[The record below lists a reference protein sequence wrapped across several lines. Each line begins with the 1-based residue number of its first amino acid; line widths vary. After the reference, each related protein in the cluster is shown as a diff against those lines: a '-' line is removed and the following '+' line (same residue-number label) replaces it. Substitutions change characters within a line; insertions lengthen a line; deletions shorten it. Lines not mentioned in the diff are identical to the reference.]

1 MKFDTTDNLCVNT
14 LRTLSIDMIGK
25 ANSGHPGLPL
35 GAAPL
40 AYAIWAGS
48 LKFDPSDSEWFD
60 RDRFV
65 LSAGHGSALLYSM
78 LHLYGYGLQL
88 DDLKKF
94 RQLDSLTPGHP
105 EYRHTRGVETTT
117 GPLGQG
123 IANAVGMALAE
134 KLLAQKLNTPEFPL
148 VDHFTYVLCGDG
160 DLMEGL
166 SYEAASLAGTWKL
179 GKLICVYDS
188 NGITIEGSTNLAFT
202 EDVKKRFLAQD
213 WQVLEVE
220 DGNDLGELDSAIRKA
235 RRETEQPSII
245 IARTHIGFGSPKQDK
260 NSVHGEP
267 LKPEEILATK
277 KALGWPS
284 EEPFFV
290 PEEAKARFTEQA
302 EYGAKARKRW
312 LKLWKNYADA
322 LPEKAELAKAML
334 GRDIPE
340 DLFKQDAALFDD
352 TCVGA
357 VSKASGQQTAKP
369 MATREASGKVINL
382 MAAALPGL
390 TGGAADLG
398 PSTKTD
404 FVKEPG
410 RTLHFGIREH
420 AMGSILN
427 GLALHGG
434 LIPFGAT
441 FLVFSDY
448 MRPALRLAAL
458 MQTPA
463 VFVFTHDSIGV
474 GEDGPTHQPVEQLM
488 SLRLIPGLLV
498 LRPADAWETLYAWE
512 AAVRSRRPTCL
523 ALSRQKLPLMTQYKE
538 KIAAGVKRG
547 AYLLRGPSTVP
558 SIELI
563 ASGSE
568 VSLLFEAAV
577 MLEKGG
583 IAARIISVPSF
594 ELFREQDQAYRE
606 SVFLHNLPKL
616 AVEAGRSIGWT
627 ELVGTEVEVMGIDGF
642 GKSAPAEQVYA
653 ALGLT
658 AEKIAAAARKLVK

>member
-1 MKFDTTDNLCVNT
+1 MKFDNTDNLCVNT
-14 LRTLSIDMIGK
+14 IRTLSIDMVGQ
-25 ANSGHPGLPL
+25 ADSGHPGLPL

-40 AYAIWAGS
+40 AYAVWAGH
-48 LKFDPSDSEWFD
+48 LKFVPSDPQWFD

-65 LSAGHGSALLYSM
+65 LSAGHGSSMLYSM
-78 LHLYGYGLQL
+78 LHLYGYGLEMS
-88 DDLKKF
+88 DLKKF

-105 EYRHTRGVETTT
+105 EYGHTKGVETTT

-123 IANAVGMALAE
+123 FANAVGMALAE
-134 KLLAQKLNTPEFPL
+134 KLVADKLNTPEFAL

-166 SYEAASLAGTWKL
+166 SYEAASLAGTMKL
-179 GKLICVYDS
+179 GKLICLYDS
-188 NGITIEGSTNLAFT
+188 NGITIEGSTGLAFT
-202 EDVKKRFLAQD
+202 EDVKKRFQAQN
-213 WQVLEVE
+213 WQVIEVE
-220 DGNDLGELDSAIRKA
+220 NGNDLDEIDAAIKKA
-235 RRETEQPSII
+235 KRETEAPSII

-284 EEPFFV
+284 TEPFFV
-290 PEEAKARFTEQA
+290 PEEARARFTEQA
-302 EYGAKARKRW
+302 EAGERDRKRW
-312 LKLWKNYADA
+312 LKLWKNYAETM
-322 LPEKAELAKAML
+322 PEKAELAKAML
-334 GRDIPE
+334 GREIPE
-340 DLFKQDAALFDD
+340 NLFKPDATFFD
-352 TCVGA
+352 
-357 VSKASGQQTAKP
+357 KP
-369 MATREASGKVINL
+369 MATREAGGKVINL
-382 MAAALPGL
+382 LADALPGF
-390 TGGAADLG
+390 TGGSADLG

-404 FVKEPG
+404 FIKEPG

-420 AMGSILN
+420 AMGAIVN

-448 MRPALRLAAL
+448 MRPALRLAAV

-463 VFVFTHDSIGV
+463 VFVFTHDSVGV
-474 GEDGPTHQPVEQLM
+474 GEDGPTHQPVEHLM

-512 AAVRSRRPTCL
+512 LAVRSKRPACI
-523 ALSRQKLPLMTQYKE
+523 ALSRQKLPLMTQYRE
-538 KIAAGVKRG
+538 KMAAGLKRG

-568 VSLLFEAAV
+568 VPMLFEAAAL
-577 MLEKGG
+577 LEKDG

-594 ELFREQDQAYRE
+594 ELFREQDKAYRD
-606 SVFLHNLPKL
+606 SVFLPNLPKL

-627 ELVGTEVEVMGIDGF
+627 ELVGTEVETIGVETF
-642 GKSAPAEQVYA
+642 GKSAPAGQVYA
-653 ALGLT
+653 ALGVT
-658 AEKIAAAARKLVK
+658 PEKIAAAARKLAK

>member
-1 MKFDTTDNLCVNT
+1 MKFDATDNLCVNT
-14 LRTLSIDMIGK
+14 IRTLSIDMVGQ
-25 ANSGHPGLPL
+25 ADSGHPGLPL

-40 AYAIWAGS
+40 AYAVWAGH
-48 LKFDPSDSEWFD
+48 LNFVPSAPEWFD

-65 LSAGHGSALLYSM
+65 LSAGHGSAMLYSM
-78 LHLYGYGLQL
+78 LHLYGYGLNL
-88 DDLKKF
+88 EDLKKF

-105 EYRHTRGVETTT
+105 EYGHLRGIETTT

-123 IANAVGMALAE
+123 FANAVGMALAE
-134 KLLAQKLNTPEFPL
+134 KLLAGKLNTPEFAL
-148 VDHFTYVLCGDG
+148 VDHFTYVIVGDG
-160 DLMEGL
+160 DLMEGV
-166 SYEAASLAGTWKL
+166 SYEAASLAGTLKL
-179 GKLICVYDS
+179 GKLICLYDS

-220 DGNDLGELDSAIRKA
+220 DGNNLDELDAAIKKA
-235 RRETEQPSII
+235 KRETGSPSII
-245 IARTHIGFGSPKQDK
+245 IAKTHIGFASPKQDR

-277 KALGWPS
+277 KNLGWPS
-284 EEPFFV
+284 TESFFV
-290 PEEAKARFTEQA
+290 PEEAKARFAGQA
-302 EYGAKARKRW
+302 AAGENARKRW
-312 LKLWKNYADA
+312 LKLWKKYSGA

-334 GRDIPE
+334 GREIPE
-340 DLFKQDAALFDD
+340 GLFNPDAAFFD
-352 TCVGA
+352 
-357 VSKASGQQTAKP
+357 KP
-369 MATREASGKVINL
+369 VATREASGKVINL
-382 MAAALPGL
+382 MADALPGL
-390 TGGAADLG
+390 TGGSADLG

-404 FVKEPG
+404 FIREPE

-420 AMGSILN
+420 AMGAILN

-448 MRPALRLAAL
+448 MRPALRLAAM
-458 MQTPA
+458 MQAPA

-512 AAVRSRRPTCL
+512 TAVRSKRPACL
-523 ALSRQKLPLMTQYKE
+523 ALSRQKLPLMTQYRE

-568 VSLLFEAAV
+568 VSLLFEAAAL
-577 MLEKGG
+577 LEKSSIG
-583 IAARIISVPSF
+583 ARIISVPSF
-594 ELFREQDQAYRE
+594 ELFREQEKAYRD
-606 SVFLHNLPKL
+606 SVFLPNLPKL
-616 AVEAGRSIGWT
+616 AVEAGRGIGWM
-627 ELVGTEVEVMGIDGF
+627 ELVGADVEVIGVETF
-642 GKSAPAEQVYA
+642 GRSAPAGQAYA

-658 AEKIAAAARKLVK
+658 AEKIAAAVRKLVK

>member
-1 MKFDTTDNLCVNT
+1 MKFDDTDKLCVDS
-14 LRTLSIDMIGK
+14 LRTLSIDMVGR

-40 AYAIWAGS
+40 AYAVWAGH
-48 LKFDPSDSEWFD
+48 LKASPSDPAWFD

-65 LSAGHGSALLYSM
+65 LSAGHGSSLLYSL
-78 LHLYGYGLQL
+78 LHLHGYGLTL
-88 DDLKKF
+88 DDLKNF

-105 EYRHTRGVETTT
+105 EYGHTKGVEMTT

-123 IANAVGMALAE
+123 FASAVGMALAE
-134 KLLAQKLNTPEFPL
+134 KLLAEKLNTPEFPL

-160 DLMEGL
+160 DLMEGV

-179 GKLICVYDS
+179 GKLICLYDS
-188 NGITIEGSTNLAFT
+188 NGITIEGSTSLAFT
-202 EDVKKRFLAQD
+202 EDVRKRFQAQD
-213 WQVLEVE
+213 WQVIEVE
-220 DGNDLGELDSAIRKA
+220 DGNDLSEVDNAIKKA
-235 RRETEQPSII
+235 KRETGMPSLI
-245 IARTHIGFGSPKQDK
+245 IARTHIGFGSPKQDR

-267 LKPEEILATK
+267 LKPEEVLATK

-290 PEEAKARFTEQA
+290 PEAAKARFA
-302 EYGAKARKRW
+302 EIAAAGERDRKRW
-312 LKLWKNYADA
+312 LKLWKKYSDS
-322 LPEKAELAKAML
+322 LPEKADLAKAML
-334 GRDIPE
+334 GREIP
-340 DLFKQDAALFDD
+340 DGLFKPAAEFFD
-352 TCVGA
+352 
-357 VSKASGQQTAKP
+357 KP
-369 MATREASGKVINL
+369 LATREASGKVINL
-382 MAAALPGL
+382 MADALPGL
-390 TGGAADLG
+390 TGGSADLG

-404 FVKEPG
+404 FAKEPA

-420 AMGSILN
+420 AMGSVLN

-474 GEDGPTHQPVEQLM
+474 GEDGPTHQPVEHLM
-488 SLRLIPGLLV
+488 SLRLIPGLTV

-512 AAVRSRRPTCL
+512 AAVRRAKPACL
-523 ALSRQKLPLMTQYKE
+523 ALSRQKLPLLTPYRE

-547 AYLLRGPSTVP
+547 AYLLRGPSIVP
-558 SIELI
+558 SVELA

-568 VSLLFEAAV
+568 VSLLFEAAAI
-577 MLEKGG
+577 LEKQG
-583 IAARIISVPSF
+583 IGARIISVPSF
-594 ELFREQDQAYRE
+594 ELFRAQDKAYRD
-606 SVFLHNLPKL
+606 SVFIPELPKVT
-616 AVEAGRSIGWT
+616 VEAGRSPGWKDLIGGDVET
-627 ELVGTEVEVMGIDGF
+627 VGVEEF
-642 GKSAPAEQVYA
+642 GRSAPAERAYE
-653 ALGLT
+653 ALGVT
-658 AEKIAAAARKLVK
+658 AQKIAETARRMVR

>member
-1 MKFDTTDNLCVNT
+1 MKFDITDTLCVNT
-14 LRTLSIDMIGK
+14 LRTLSIDMVGQ
-25 ANSGHPGLPL
+25 ADSGHPGLPL

-40 AYAIWAGS
+40 AYAVWAGH
-48 LKFDPSDSEWFD
+48 LKFVPSDPDWFD

-65 LSAGHGSALLYSM
+65 LSAGHGSSMLYSM
-78 LHLYGYGLQL
+78 LHLYGYGLKME
-88 DDLKKF
+88 DLKKF

-105 EYRHTRGVETTT
+105 EYGHTKGVETTT

-123 IANAVGMALAE
+123 FANAVGMALAE
-134 KLLAQKLNTPEFPL
+134 KLMADKLNTPDFAL
-148 VDHFTYVLCGDG
+148 VDHFTYILCGDG

-166 SYEAASLAGTWKL
+166 SYEAASLAGTMKL
-179 GKLICVYDS
+179 GKLICLYDS
-188 NGITIEGSTNLAFT
+188 NGITIEGSTGLAFT
-202 EDVKKRFLAQD
+202 EDVKKRFQAQA
-213 WQVLEVE
+213 WQVIEVE
-220 DGNDLGELDSAIRKA
+220 NGNDLDEIDAAVKKA
-235 RRETEQPSII
+235 KRETEAPSII
-245 IARTHIGFGSPKQDK
+245 IAKTHIGFGSPKQDK

-284 EEPFFV
+284 TEPFFV
-290 PEEAKARFTEQA
+290 PEEAKARFAEQA
-302 EYGAKARKRW
+302 AAGEKDRKRW
-312 LKLWKNYADA
+312 LKLWKNYAEA
-322 LPEKAELAKAML
+322 LPEKAELAKKML
-334 GRDIPE
+334 GREIPE
-340 DLFKQDAALFDD
+340 GLFNPDASFFD
-352 TCVGA
+352 
-357 VSKASGQQTAKP
+357 KP
-369 MATREASGKVINL
+369 MATREAGGKVINL
-382 MAAALPGL
+382 MAAGLPGF
-390 TGGAADLG
+390 TGGSADLG

-404 FVKEPG
+404 FIKEPE

-420 AMGSILN
+420 AMGSIVN

-448 MRPALRLAAL
+448 MRPALRLAAV
-458 MQTPA
+458 MQAPA
-463 VFVFTHDSIGV
+463 VFVFTHDSVGV
-474 GEDGPTHQPVEQLM
+474 GEDGPTHQPVEHLM

-512 AAVRSRRPTCL
+512 LAVRSKRPACL
-523 ALSRQKLPLMTQYKE
+523 ALSRQKLPLMTQYRE
-538 KIAAGVKRG
+538 KIAAGLKRG

-568 VSLLFEAAV
+568 VSLLFEAAAL
-577 MLEKGG
+577 LEKDG

-594 ELFREQDQAYRE
+594 ELFREQDKAYRD
-606 SVFLHNLPKL
+606 SVFLPNLPKL

-627 ELVGTEVEVMGIDGF
+627 ELVGTEVETLGVETF
-642 GKSAPAEQVYA
+642 GKSAPAGQVYA

-658 AEKIAAAARKLVK
+658 AEKIAAAAKRLVK

>member
-1 MKFDTTDNLCVNT
+1 MKFDTTDKLCVNT
-14 LRTLSIDMIGK
+14 LRTLSIDMVGK
-25 ANSGHPGLPL
+25 ADSGHPGLPL

-48 LKFDPSDSEWFD
+48 LKFDPADAEWFD

-65 LSAGHGSALLYSM
+65 LSAGHGSSLLYSL

-105 EYRHTRGVETTT
+105 EHRHTRGVEMTT

-123 IANAVGMALAE
+123 FASAVGMALAE
-134 KLLAQKLNTPEFPL
+134 KLLAEKLNTPDFPL
-148 VDHFTYVLCGDG
+148 VDHNTYILCGDG
-160 DLMEGL
+160 DLMEGV
-166 SYEAASLAGTWKL
+166 SYEAASLAGTMKL

-188 NGITIEGSTNLAFT
+188 NGITIEGSTGLAFT

-213 WQVLEVE
+213 WQVIEVE
-220 DGNDLGELDSAIRKA
+220 DGNDLDELDSAIRKA
-235 RRETEQPSII
+235 KRETEKPSIV
-245 IARTHIGFGSPKQDK
+245 IAKTHIGFASPKQDK

-284 EEPFFV
+284 EEAFFV
-290 PEEAKARFTEQA
+290 PEEARARFAGQA
-302 EYGAKARKRW
+302 EYGAKAHKRW

-322 LPEKAELAKAML
+322 NPEKAELAKALL

-340 DLFKQDAALFDD
+340 DLFKLEPAFFD
-352 TCVGA
+352 
-357 VSKASGQQTAKP
+357 KP
-369 MATREASGKVINL
+369 VATREASGKVINL
-382 MAAALPGL
+382 MAEKLPGL
-390 TGGAADLG
+390 TGGSADLG

-404 FVKEPG
+404 FVKEPA

-448 MRPALRLAAL
+448 MRPALRLAAV

-474 GEDGPTHQPVEQLM
+474 GEDGPTHQPVEHLM

-512 AAVRSRRPTCL
+512 TAVRSKRPTCL
-523 ALSRQKLPLMTQYKE
+523 ALSRQKLPLLTQYKE
-538 KIAAGVKRG
+538 KIAAGLKRG

-563 ASGSE
+563 ATGSE
-568 VSLLFEAAV
+568 VSLLFEAAAL
-577 MLEKGG
+577 LEKDG

-594 ELFREQDQAYRE
+594 ELFREQDQVYKD
-606 SVFLHNLPKL
+606 SVFLPNMPKL

-627 ELVGTEVEVMGIDGF
+627 ELVGTEVAVMGVETF
-642 GKSAPAEQVYA
+642 GKSAPAGDAYK

-658 AEKIAAAARKLVK
+658 AETIAAAAKKLVK

>member
-1 MKFDTTDNLCVNT
+1 MKFDDTDKLCVDS
-14 LRTLSIDMIGK
+14 LRTLSIDMVGR

-40 AYAIWAGS
+40 AYAVWAGH
-48 LKFDPSDSEWFD
+48 LKASPSDPVWFD

-65 LSAGHGSALLYSM
+65 LSAGHGSSLLYSL
-78 LHLYGYGLQL
+78 LHLHGYGLTL
-88 DDLKKF
+88 DDLKNF

-105 EYRHTRGVETTT
+105 EYGHTKGVEMTT

-123 IANAVGMALAE
+123 FASAVGMALAE
-134 KLLAQKLNTPEFPL
+134 KLLAEKLNTPEFPL

-160 DLMEGL
+160 DLMEGV

-179 GKLICVYDS
+179 GKLICLYDS
-188 NGITIEGSTNLAFT
+188 NGITIEGSTSLAFT
-202 EDVKKRFLAQD
+202 EDVRKRFQAQD
-213 WQVLEVE
+213 WQVIEVE
-220 DGNDLGELDSAIRKA
+220 DGNDLSEVDNAIKKA
-235 RRETEQPSII
+235 KRETGMPSLI
-245 IARTHIGFGSPKQDK
+245 IARTHIGFGSPKQDR

-267 LKPEEILATK
+267 LKPEEVLATK

-290 PEEAKARFTEQA
+290 PEAAKARFA
-302 EYGAKARKRW
+302 EIAAAGERDRKRW
-312 LKLWKNYADA
+312 LKLWKKYSDS
-322 LPEKAELAKAML
+322 LPEKADLAKAML
-334 GRDIPE
+334 GREIP
-340 DLFKQDAALFDD
+340 DGLFKPAAEFFD
-352 TCVGA
+352 
-357 VSKASGQQTAKP
+357 KP
-369 MATREASGKVINL
+369 LATREASGKVINL
-382 MAAALPGL
+382 MADALPGL
-390 TGGAADLG
+390 TGGSADLG

-404 FVKEPG
+404 FAKEPA

-420 AMGSILN
+420 AMGSVLN

-474 GEDGPTHQPVEQLM
+474 GEDGPTHQPVEHLM
-488 SLRLIPGLLV
+488 SLRLIPGLTV

-512 AAVRSRRPTCL
+512 AAVRRAKPACL
-523 ALSRQKLPLMTQYKE
+523 ALSRQKLPLLTPYRE

-547 AYLLRGPSTVP
+547 AYLLRGPSIVP
-558 SIELI
+558 SVELA

-568 VSLLFEAAV
+568 VPLLFEAAAI
-577 MLEKGG
+577 LEKQG
-583 IAARIISVPSF
+583 IGARIISVPSF
-594 ELFREQDQAYRE
+594 ELFRAQDKAYRD
-606 SVFLHNLPKL
+606 SVFIPELPKV
-616 AVEAGRSIGWT
+616 AVEAGRSPGWKDLIGGDVET
-627 ELVGTEVEVMGIDGF
+627 VGVEEF
-642 GKSAPAEQVYA
+642 GRSAPAERAYE
-653 ALGLT
+653 ALGVT
-658 AEKIAAAARKLVK
+658 AQKIAETARRMVR

>member
-14 LRTLSIDMIGK
+14 IRTLSIDMVGQ
-25 ANSGHPGLPL
+25 ADSGHPGLPL

-40 AYAIWAGS
+40 AYAVWAGH
-48 LKFDPSDSEWFD
+48 LKFVPSDPEWFD

-65 LSAGHGSALLYSM
+65 LSAGHGSSMLYSM
-78 LHLYGYGLQL
+78 LHLYGYGLEMDQ
-88 DDLKKF
+88 LKKF

-105 EYRHTRGVETTT
+105 EYRHTKGVETTT

-123 IANAVGMALAE
+123 FANAVGLALAE
-134 KLLAQKLNTPEFPL
+134 KLLAEKLNTPEFAL

-166 SYEAASLAGTWKL
+166 SYEAASLAGTMKL
-179 GKLICVYDS
+179 CKLICLYDS
-188 NGITIEGSTNLAFT
+188 NGITIEGSTGLAFT
-202 EDVKKRFLAQD
+202 EDVKKRFLAQN
-213 WQVLEVE
+213 WQVIEVE
-220 DGNDLGELDSAIRKA
+220 NGNDLDEIDSAIKKA
-235 RRETEQPSII
+235 KRETESPSII
-245 IARTHIGFGSPKQDK
+245 IARTHIGFASPKQDK

-277 KALGWPS
+277 KALNWPS
-284 EEPFFV
+284 TEPFFV
-290 PEEAKARFTEQA
+290 PEEAKARFAEQA
-302 EYGAKARKRW
+302 AAGEKDRKRW
-312 LKLWKNYADA
+312 LKLWKNYAVA

-334 GRDIPE
+334 GREIPE
-340 DLFKQDAALFDD
+340 GLFNPDATFFD
-352 TCVGA
+352 
-357 VSKASGQQTAKP
+357 KP
-369 MATREASGKVINL
+369 MATREAGGKVINL
-382 MAAALPGL
+382 LADALPGF
-390 TGGAADLG
+390 TGGSADLG

-404 FVKEPG
+404 FIKEPG

-420 AMGSILN
+420 AMGAIVN

-448 MRPALRLAAL
+448 MRPALRLAAV

-474 GEDGPTHQPVEQLM
+474 GEDGPTHQPVEHLM

-512 AAVRSRRPTCL
+512 LAVRSKRPACL
-523 ALSRQKLPLMTQYKE
+523 ALSRQKLPLMTQYRE
-538 KIAAGVKRG
+538 KIAAGLKRG

-568 VSLLFEAAV
+568 VSLLFEAAAL
-577 MLEKGG
+577 LEKDG

-594 ELFREQDQAYRE
+594 ELFREQDKAYRD
-606 SVFLHNLPKL
+606 SVFLPNLPKL

-627 ELVGTEVEVMGIDGF
+627 ELVGTEVETIGVETF
-642 GKSAPAEQVYA
+642 GKSAPAGQVYA

-658 AEKIAAAARKLVK
+658 AEKIAAAAKKLVK

>member
-14 LRTLSIDMIGK
+14 IRTLAIDMVGQ
-25 ANSGHPGLPL
+25 ADSGHPGLPL

-40 AYAIWAGS
+40 AYAVWAGH
-48 LKFDPSDSEWFD
+48 LNFFPSDPDWFD

-65 LSAGHGSALLYSM
+65 LSAGHGSSMLYAM
-78 LHLYGYGLQL
+78 LHLYGYGLEL
-88 DDLKKF
+88 EDLKKF

-105 EYRHTRGVETTT
+105 EYRHTKGVETTT

-123 IANAVGMALAE
+123 FANAVGMALAE
-134 KLLAQKLNTPEFPL
+134 QLLARKLNTPEFPL
-148 VDHFTYVLCGDG
+148 VDHFTYVLVGDG
-160 DLMEGL
+160 DLMEGV
-166 SYEAASLAGTWKL
+166 SYEAASLAGTMKL
-179 GKLICVYDS
+179 GKLICLYDS
-188 NGITIEGSTNLAFT
+188 NGITIEGSTALAFT

-213 WQVLEVE
+213 WQVIEVE
-220 DGNDLGELDSAIRKA
+220 DGNDLGEIDSAIKKA
-235 RRETEQPSII
+235 KRETGSPSII
-245 IARTHIGFGSPKQDK
+245 IARTHIGFASPKQDK

-267 LKPEEILATK
+267 LKPGEILATK
-277 KALGWPS
+277 KNLGWPS

-290 PEEAKARFTEQA
+290 PEEARARFSEQA
-302 EYGAKARKRW
+302 AAGENARKRW
-312 LKLWKNYADA
+312 LKLWKKYSET

-334 GRDIPE
+334 GREIPE
-340 DLFKQDAALFDD
+340 GLFNPDAAFFD
-352 TCVGA
+352 
-357 VSKASGQQTAKP
+357 KP
-369 MATREASGKVINL
+369 VATREASGKVINL
-382 MAAALPGL
+382 MAAGLPGL
-390 TGGAADLG
+390 TGGSADLG

-404 FVKEPG
+404 FTGEPD

-448 MRPALRLAAL
+448 MRPALRLAAM

-463 VFVFTHDSIGV
+463 IFVFTHDGIGV

-512 AAVRSRRPTCL
+512 IAVRSKRPTCL
-523 ALSRQKLPLMTQYKE
+523 TLSRQKLPLMTQYRE
-538 KIAAGVKRG
+538 KIAAGIKRG

-558 SIELI
+558 SVELI

-568 VSLLFEAAV
+568 VSLLFEAAAL
-577 MLEKGG
+577 LEKDG

-594 ELFREQDQAYRE
+594 ELFREQDRAYKA
-606 SVFLHNLPKL
+606 SVFLPDLPKL
-616 AVEAGRSIGWT
+616 AVEAGRGTGWT
-627 ELVGTEVEVMGIDGF
+627 ELVGSEVKVIGVESF
-642 GKSAPAEQVYA
+642 GRSAPAGQVYA
-653 ALGLT
+653 ALGVT
-658 AEKIAAAARKLVK
+658 AEKVAEAAKKLAKG

>member
-1 MKFDTTDNLCVNT
+1 MKFDTTDQLCVNT
-14 LRTLSIDMIGK
+14 LRTLSIDMVGQ
-25 ANSGHPGLPL
+25 ADSGHPGLPL

-40 AYAIWAGS
+40 AYAIWAGH
-48 LKFDPSDSEWFD
+48 LKFVPSDPAWFD

-65 LSAGHGSALLYSM
+65 LSAGHGSSLLYSM

-88 DDLKKF
+88 EDLKKF

-105 EYRHTRGVETTT
+105 EYGHTKGVETTT

-123 IANAVGMALAE
+123 FANAVGMALAE
-134 KLLAQKLNTPEFPL
+134 KLLAQKLNTPEFGL
-148 VDHFTYVLCGDG
+148 VDHYTYILCGDG

-166 SYEAASLAGTWKL
+166 SYEAASLAGTMKL
-179 GKLICVYDS
+179 GKLICLYDS
-188 NGITIEGSTNLAFT
+188 NGITIEGSTDLAFT
-202 EDVKKRFLAQD
+202 EDVKKRFQAQD
-213 WQVLEVE
+213 WQVIEVA
-220 DGNDLGELDSAIRKA
+220 DGNDLDEIDAAIKKA
-235 RRETEQPSII
+235 KRETEQPSMII
-245 IARTHIGFGSPKQDK
+245 CKTHIGFGSPKQDK

-284 EEPFFV
+284 TEPFFV

-302 EYGAKARKRW
+302 EAGEKDRKRW
-312 LKLWKNYADA
+312 LKLWKNYAEQM
-322 LPEKAELAKAML
+322 PEKAELAKAML
-334 GRDIPE
+334 GREIPE
-340 DLFKQDAALFDD
+340 GLFNPDSAFFE
-352 TCVGA
+352 
-357 VSKASGQQTAKP
+357 KA

-382 MAAALPGL
+382 LADALPGF
-390 TGGAADLG
+390 TGGSADLG

-404 FVKEPG
+404 FVKEPA

-420 AMGSILN
+420 AMGSIIN
-427 GLALHGG
+427 GMALHGG

-448 MRPALRLAAL
+448 MRPALRLAAV
-458 MQTPA
+458 MQSPSI
-463 VFVFTHDSIGV
+463 FVFTHDSIGV
-474 GEDGPTHQPVEQLM
+474 GEDGPTHQPVEHLM

-512 AAVRSRRPTCL
+512 IAVRSKRPTCI

-538 KIAAGVKRG
+538 KIAAGLKRG

-563 ASGSE
+563 ATGSE
-568 VSLLFEAAV
+568 VSTLFEAAAL
-577 MLEKGG
+577 LEKDG

-594 ELFREQDQAYRE
+594 ELFREQDQAYKD
-606 SVFLHNLPKL
+606 SLFLANLPKL

-627 ELVGTEVEVMGIDGF
+627 ELVGTEVETIGIETF
-642 GKSAPAEQVYA
+642 GKSAPAGEAYK

-658 AEKIAAAARKLVK
+658 AETIAAKARKMVK